1 MKLGLIAGNG
11 RFPFLVIEGAKRAG
25 AAVAVAAI
33 REETDPAIEKLADRF
48 TWGGIGQLGKMLR
61 FFKNEGVENAIMA
74 GQAKHVQI
82 FSTALPAG
90 RMLKML
96 LRLPPRNHDA
106 LIGAPANE

>member
-48 TWGGIGQLGKMLR
+48 IWVGIGQLGKMLR
-61 FFKNEGVENAIMA
+61 FFRNEGVDKAIMA
-74 GQAKHVQI
+74 GEGKKKENFFGGPPGGGLVKKI
-82 FSTALPAG
+82 FL
-90 RMLKML
+90 
-96 LRLPPRNHDA
+96 LPP
-106 LIGAPANE
+106 P